1 MSTELRVHS
10 AKTFGMS
17 SQQLLK
23 TMPKDYIGTMEW
35 VQKAHGDFVCPLS
48 SPSIASGTVGKSE
61 FDVKSRGPWIKR
73 FPFWKENVIR
83 WHVLLPRSFPLV
95 QWKH

>member
-35 VQKAHGDFVCPLS
+35 VQKAHGDFVLFK
-48 SPSIASGTVGKSE
+48 AFGG
-61 FDVKSRGPWIKR
+61 DGP
-73 FPFWKENVIR
+73 
-83 WHVLLPRSFPLV
+83 HGLYL
-95 QWKH
+95 